1 MSTFVNGI
9 TQGIERWSRA
19 EQWPVPRNFLGHR
32 VLSFFPLAWLEQK
45 SRREGDFLTAHLAT
59 AFRMRYT
66 LEVVRE
72 ALQAWGQEN
81 YCPTSRELIFAMA
94 TPLSLFFVPRQWK
107 ATAFLQNHLSEIGL
121 AIQAISAVALYRKDH
136 TLAATT
142 AGWLVLER
150 TVEYFEVIPVKWQTR
165 LHIIKF
171 LSPQLLS
178 YALNLAN
185 FRKEPQQAGT
195 VLFRAAVIGAA
206 VLIARG
212 LWRTWFPQH
221 KIDPKQTYRV
231 EFLRLIINPSLDLLA
246 KTRSATP
253 AADADIDQRLEH
265 WFYGE
270 LRNRYRG
277 TITDEG
283 YWATQFSGTAE
294 ERKARFPTS
303 SLVKAGEVLN
313 DLPKDLRTDWMRKHF
328 GGRTEIPL
336 HAYFQSRE
344 ELVREGKID
353 RKTAASVVE
362 VERTFDRLPGRNW
375 FIDPSDRNQPRSGEN
390 CPEALKPLLSLYL
403 TLIAGKK
410 PIAKLESVLQAPT
423 KEAMFESVK
432 ALYAE
437 HEPKKSKD
445 VGGYFELEL
454 DLLRQAGA
462 KWETDVP
469 EARIARDAPEEDWL
483 KVRLVKQREI
493 VDALMLMQFDFARQ
507 S

>member
-9 TQGIERWSRA
+9 TQGIERWSRVDH
-19 EQWPVPRNFLGHR
+19 WPVPKSFLGR
-32 VLSFFPLAWLEQK
+32 RLLSFFPLAWLEQK
-45 SRREGDFLTAHLAT
+45 SRREGNFCLAHLAT
-59 AFRMRYT
+59 GLRIHYT

-81 YCPTSRELIFAMA
+81 YCPAGRGRMFAMA
-94 TPLSLFFVPRQWK
+94 TPLALFFVPRQWK

-136 TLAATT
+136 TLAAIT
-142 AGWLVLER
+142 AGLFVLER
-150 TVEYFEVIPVKWQTR
+150 TVEYFEVIPAKWQTR
-165 LHIIKF
+165 LDVIRF

-178 YALNLAN
+178 YTLTLAN

-195 VLFRAAVIGAA
+195 VLFRAALIGAA
-206 VLIARG
+206 VLTARG
-212 LWRTWFPQH
+212 LWRAWSPQH

-231 EFLRLIINPSLDLLA
+231 EFRRLIINPALDLLA
-246 KTRSATP
+246 KTRSAAP
-253 AADADIDQRLEH
+253 GADADIDQRVEH
-265 WFYGE
+265 WFYSE
-270 LRNRYRG
+270 LKNRYQA
-277 TITDEG
+277 TITDAG
-283 YWATQFSGTAE
+283 YWTTQFSGTAE
-294 ERKARFPTS
+294 ERKARFLTS
-303 SLVKAGEVLN
+303 SLEKAREVLN
-313 DLPKDLRTDWMRKHF
+313 DLPTDLRTDWMRKHF

-353 RKTAASVVE
+353 RKTAAWIVE
-362 VERTFDRLPGRNW
+362 IETSFDQLPGSTW
-375 FIDPSDRNQPRSGEN
+375 FIDPSARTQPRSGEN

-410 PIAKLESVLQAPT
+410 PIAKPESPLQAQT
-423 KEAMFESVK
+423 KEAMFASVK

-437 HEPKKSKD
+437 HEPEKSKD
-445 VGGYFELEL
+445 LGGYFELEL

-462 KWETDVP
+462 LWETDVP
-469 EARIARDAPEEDWL
+469 EAPIAGEAPEEQWL
-483 KVRLVKQREI
+483 KQRLVRQREI